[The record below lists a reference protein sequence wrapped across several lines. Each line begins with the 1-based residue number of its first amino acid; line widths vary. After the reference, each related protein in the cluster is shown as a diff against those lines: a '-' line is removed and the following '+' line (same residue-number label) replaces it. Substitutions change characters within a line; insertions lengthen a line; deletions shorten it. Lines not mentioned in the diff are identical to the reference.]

1 MKTVVITGSGSGL
14 GSELAYAFSELDY
27 KVCLLGRTRY
37 KLEEVS
43 QNLKGKSSIFEV
55 DITDPLS
62 VAEVFKK
69 IDESHDAI
77 DCLVNNAGVGIFK
90 SLAEMDN
97 KEVDLLIDTNVKGA
111 IYCTKEVLPDM
122 QRRNKGDI
130 LNIIS
135 NSGKAAKADEIIYS
149 TSKFGM
155 RGFSEALTDLTKDTD
170 IRVLAAYM
178 GNMNTSLWR
187 EDKPAER
194 KSYASP
200 KDMTKIIMD
209 HFQDR
214 ENVVS
219 SDIVIENQ

>member
-1 MKTVVITGSGSGL
+1 
-14 GSELAYAFSELDY
+14 
-27 KVCLLGRTRY
+27 
-37 KLEEVS
+37 
-43 QNLKGKSSIFEV
+43 
-55 DITDPLS
+55 
-62 VAEVFKK
+62 
-69 IDESHDAI
+69 
-77 DCLVNNAGVGIFK
+77 
-90 SLAEMDN
+90 
-97 KEVDLLIDTNVKGA
+97 
-111 IYCTKEVLPDM
+111 
-122 QRRNKGDI
+122 
-130 LNIIS
+130 
-135 NSGKAAKADEIIYS
+135 
-149 TSKFGM
+149 M